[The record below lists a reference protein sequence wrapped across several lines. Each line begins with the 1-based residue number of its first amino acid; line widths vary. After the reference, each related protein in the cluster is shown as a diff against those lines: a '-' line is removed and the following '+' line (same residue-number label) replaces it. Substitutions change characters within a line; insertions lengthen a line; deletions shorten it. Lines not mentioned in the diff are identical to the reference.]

1 MRASAASTSHQESCH
16 GVQQTVRAR
25 RRSDLE
31 QRKPTLSP
39 NAVKPDL
46 RGGPRRRDPHFG
58 TRGRRRAARR
68 SRGAQ
73 PRRGWRGARAGRPA
87 RRIRAAHAAA
97 PGPEP
102 PARRRHA
109 RRPRADPRAARP
121 LLPGAGGDRAAA
133 GCAIPP
139 RDSQGGHYYLI
150 SLYRTNTFDDF
161 APQERT
167 FLKELSHVLFP
178 IVESHVAALDAAP
191 PPARD
196 AIRPGT
202 PGAAVRRPP
211 AAGRRQA
218 VDARDRGMHGAR
230 HARRCWPATRC
241 PPSPG
246 GSRCAKAP
254 SRPT

>member
-39 NAVKPDL
+39 NAVQPDL

-73 PRRGWRGARAGRPA
+73 PRRGWRGARAGPP
-87 RRIRAAHAAA
+87 AAA

-139 RDSQGGHYYLI
+139 RDSQGGPL
-150 SLYRTNTFDDF
+150 LPDL
-161 APQERT
+161 AV
-167 FLKELSHVLFP
+167 SH
-178 IVESHVAALDAAP
+178 EH
-191 PPARD
+191 
-196 AIRPGT
+196 
-202 PGAAVRRPP
+202 VRRFRATGADLPQGTVARAVSDRRKP
-211 AAGRRQA
+211 RRGARCGSAGRPRRNPA
-218 VDARDRGMHGAR
+218 GNAWRGGSPTACGRPASSCRRARLG